1 MNLSLLRELRFTKYL
16 LHLSW
21 RQFSAER
28 HNVAEGLLRLG
39 VDDSR
44 TMWVVEWGKDQGG
57 GIRRNSWRFQAYYRS

>member
-21 RQFSAER
+21 RQFSTER